1 MAFQYDPNQ
10 QGQFPQ
16 ENNGQAMQ
24 QQGPPPP
31 QGLPQQAQQP
41 LQQQPGQDGS
51 SPAPFAQQGGVDGSG
66 EADAKTTLCIMNFTY
81 PASLL
86 LCYFLMVPFSI
97 CGIRRCCGE

>member
-66 EADAKTTLCIMNFTY
+66 GSASGDAKTTLCTSIAHFTC
-81 PASLL
+81 PA
-86 LCYFLMVPFSI
+86 
-97 CGIRRCCGE
+97 